1 MGFAVPIKDFL
12 RSETQ
17 KEKLRKYIDAE
28 FLKIQGLFSMNIR
41 ILIERFLQ
49 GEDLF
54 QYEMDVVWNYYVFQ
68 LWYERWEL

>member
-1 MGFAVPIKDFL
+1 MPIKDFL

-17 KEKLRKYIDAE
+17 KEKLRKYIDE
-28 FLKIQGLFSMNIR
+28 DFLNIQGLFSMNIR

-54 QYEMDVVWNYYVFQ
+54 
-68 LWYERWEL
+68 